1 MKAADLN
8 RKNISIHLDTYARL
22 GSYGTINDSYSE
34 VVDLIIDFAESRGMN
49 REALIAFRSPKSN
62 T

>member
-49 REALIAFRSPKSN
+49 KESLLGFRSPKVN
-62 T
+62 A